1 MILAASC
8 EFDRMHNAE
17 VQDRPSD
24 NEELPQLIKI
34 LGNVQEKNRE
44 RPLCFPYSVKT
55 RVLMLAHFQR
65 LPLNPDTLEAGE

>member
-24 NEELPQLIKI
+24 NEELPQVCTSTLLATMLI
-34 LGNVQEKNRE
+34 
-44 RPLCFPYSVKT
+44 
-55 RVLMLAHFQR
+55 
-65 LPLNPDTLEAGE
+65 TL